1 MKASKWI
8 AALLALSVIT
18 SCAPATVLTPLP
30 SDQVAVR
37 YRVEQRDKDSGTW
50 EPVKA
55 GKSFKKN
62 QQIRFRFMSNVAGTL
77 YVLNGSE
84 GANLEP
90 IFDESGQGRSAQKHL
105 GLGTRI
111 EAHRVGLWPRPDQG
125 SAIRFTGYSG
135 KEQFLLVYVP
145 DMGGTRQVL
154 GTAPGAEDW
163 DFEASTTHTALADP
177 GDALF
182 HYFTMKSK
190 Q

>member
-1 MKASKWI
+1 MKVPEWMA
-8 AALLALSVIT
+8 AALALGMIS
-18 SCAPATVLTPLP
+18 SCAPSTVLTPLP
-30 SDQVAVR
+30 NDQIAVR
-37 YRVEQRDKDSGTW
+37 YRVEQRDSRSGEW

-62 QQIRFRFMSNVAGTL
+62 QQIRFRFMSNAAGTM

-84 GANLEP
+84 NANLEP
-90 IFDESGQGRSAQKHL
+90 IFDEQAGTGSSAQRHL

-111 EAHRVGLWPRPDQG
+111 AAHRVGLWPRPDQG

-154 GTAPGAEDW
+154 ASPPGAEDW
-163 DFEASTTHTALADP
+163 DYEASTTYTAVADP
-177 GDALF
+177 GHALF

-190 Q
+190 